1 MSFCYKK
8 ILGVFTHLRVTT
20 PNIIEPK
27 NYNRRKIFVYLFLI
41 EKIQSGT
48 PVHNW
53 KRSFAAHNYNEV
65 IK

>member
-1 MSFCYKK
+1 MRADFFM
-8 ILGVFTHLRVTT
+8 LFTFYFHQ
-20 PNIIEPK
+20 K

>member
-27 NYNRRKIFVYLFLI
+27 KLETINVSSFLFYQLP
-41 EKIQSGT
+41 EA
-48 PVHNW
+48 PPPP
-53 KRSFAAHNYNEV
+53 NEPPPNEPPLLLPELL
-65 IK
+65 

>member
-27 NYNRRKIFVYLFLI
+27 
-41 EKIQSGT
+41 EKSREKSWVLLQS
-48 PVHNW
+48 
-53 KRSFAAHNYNEV
+53 F
-65 IK
+65 I

>member
-1 MSFCYKK
+1 MRIFLCFSLFIFIK
-8 ILGVFTHLRVTT
+8 
-20 PNIIEPK
+20 K

>member
-1 MSFCYKK
+1 MRADFFYAFHFLFSSK
-8 ILGVFTHLRVTT
+8 
-20 PNIIEPK
+20 K

>member
-27 NYNRRKIFVYLFLI
+27 KSNFLGMTFFLFLRENSLAI
-41 EKIQSGT
+41 LVVASKKLCYT
-48 PVHNW
+48 KAN
-53 KRSFAAHNYNEV
+53 
-65 IK
+65 

>member
-1 MSFCYKK
+1 MRADFFMLSLFIFIK
-8 ILGVFTHLRVTT
+8 
-20 PNIIEPK
+20 K

-65 IK
+65 INEISECDQ

>member
-1 MSFCYKK
+1 MRADFFYAFHFFIFIK
-8 ILGVFTHLRVTT
+8 
-20 PNIIEPK
+20 K

>member
-27 NYNRRKIFVYLFLI
+27 KEETEPTITFDSWLSFFLF
-41 EKIQSGT
+41 T
-48 PVHNW
+48 
-53 KRSFAAHNYNEV
+53 Y
-65 IK
+65 